1 MYRFIEEVNTEGE
14 RVKKVYG
21 VLTDYD
27 LSSWTKSLNP
37 DCIKTSEQWAGTP
50 PYMANELLTGTSPI
64 HLYRHDIESLFHIM
78 LLMSARHTI
87 GTPENSEKPQIVVRE
102 SARLPYRQWFSTRD
116 YYTLGCIKGIFFSY
130 METIELSPVF
140 EDFRPWLYGLQYCFS
155 EGFRRRPT
163 PNKPAVPGWL
173 AAETASEVGP
183 PTSQFDDETLGG
195 YIKYATFI
203 RLAGSMTGE
212 LEGLVIRYPTS
223 LSVPGLSI
231 PADVIRTNN

>member
-1 MYRFIEEVNTEGE
+1 MYRFIEEVNAEGE
-14 RVKKVYG
+14 RMKKVYG

-50 PYMANELLTGTSPI
+50 LYMAHELLKGTSPL
-64 HLYRHDIESLFHIM
+64 HLYRHDVESLFYIM
-78 LLMSARHTI
+78 LLMSAHHTI
-87 GTPENSEKPQIVVRE
+87 GIPKNAEKPQVFRRE
-102 SARLPYRQWFSTRD
+102 SARLPYRKWSNIQD
-116 YYTLGCIKGIFFSY
+116 YYTLGLHKWGFFFY
-130 METIELSPVF
+130 MKTIELSPIF
-140 EDFRPWLYGLQYCFS
+140 EDFRPWLEGLQHCFS
-155 EGFRRRPT
+155 EGFKRRPT

-173 AAETASEVGP
+173 AAEIAAEVGP
-183 PTSQFDDETLGG
+183 PISQFDDETLGG
-195 YIKYATFI
+195 YIKYTTFI

-212 LEGLVIRYPTS
+212 LQGLVIRYPKS